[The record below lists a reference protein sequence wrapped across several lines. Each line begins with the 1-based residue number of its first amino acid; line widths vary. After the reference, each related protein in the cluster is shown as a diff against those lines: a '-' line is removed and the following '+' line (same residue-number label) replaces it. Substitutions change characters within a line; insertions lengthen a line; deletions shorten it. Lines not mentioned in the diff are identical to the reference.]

1 MKVCLPLLLA
11 PLLACAQVADR
22 PNVVL
27 MMADD
32 MGMGDTSA
40 YQFFTGNADKV
51 QLYTPQMER
60 LARMGVVFTD
70 GHTPSSRCTA
80 TRYGLLTGRYAFRN
94 RMKYWV
100 LFGVQG
106 DPMIEADR
114 PTLATLFKSKGYATA
129 MVGKWH
135 VGLRYSRE
143 DGSPAAAWDDADLIR
158 PLAVSPLDH
167 GFDFARYTSR
177 SHGTSG
183 PAADRIGKNKRG
195 DRNTPGQSIGPG
207 HLHGRRSVSANG
219 NGKQLHKEGPDA
231 YVLHKLGS
239 RHSDNALEFLNAH
252 LAGKKSSANPF
263 FLYYACSSNHGPYT
277 PDKAIGDRPVTG
289 SGRLKSGAK
298 TKVRG
303 DYIYENDVAL
313 GRLLDYL
320 QKTDDPRRPG
330 QKLLG
335 NTLVIF
341 TSDNGAEIGAKS
353 ATGPFRSN
361 KGSAYEG
368 GHRVPFIVAWPEGEV
383 GDGDATTPGRTS
395 GQLVSLQDWFATFS
409 DILGQSL
416 PDLRK
421 GQKGGEDSFSILPAL
436 RGRKLPIRP
445 LFHNDHKEVRDN
457 AACAIRLD
465 DPEVGNELFPGQWK
479 LLLDGSFVRYGEVK
493 PLGLFNLAADPKEI
507 GNRLLVPELQ
517 PLVQH
522 LCRQAVLHRNS
533 GGHRMAPLAER
544 GKRVVFDWT
553 SRKDAE
559 PGLSIHVTTEGGE
572 PHATAEGLGVV
583 GGTSA
588 RVDDGEALLIR
599 FEKDVL
605 LEYAAIRAGQGS
617 CGGFY
622 RVGKGSPLAVYCVDA
637 DNDSKDQHS
646 HLSDL
651 GVLRAG
657 EVLRLDSSPHHGA
670 EPPGSWHLQKL
681 AVRVLE

>member
-51 QLYTPQMER
+51 QLHTPQMER
-60 LARMGVVFTD
+60 LARMGVLFTD
-70 GHTPSSRCTA
+70 AHTPSSRCTA

-135 VGLRYSRE
+135 VGLRYTRS
-143 DGSPAAAWDDADLIR
+143 DGKPAAAWADADLSK
-158 PLAVSPLDH
+158 PLADSPMDH

-183 PAADRIGKNKRG
+183 PAADKIGKNKRG
-195 DRNTPGQSIGPG
+195 DRNTPAQAIGPG
-207 HLHGRRSVSANG
+207 HVHGRRCVSANT
-219 NGKQLHKEGPDA
+219 NAKQLHSKGPNA
-231 YVLHKLGS
+231 YNLHKLGS
-239 RHSDNALEFLNAH
+239 RHSDNAMEFLTGH
-252 LAGKKSSANPF
+252 LAGKKSRTAPF

-277 PDKAIGDRPVTG
+277 PDKAIGGEPVIG
-289 SGRLKSGAK
+289 AGRLKSGAK
-298 TKVRG
+298 TNVRG

-320 QKTDDPRRPG
+320 EKTDDPRRPG
-330 QKLLG
+330 HKLLG

-341 TSDNGAEIGAKS
+341 TSDNGAEISAKS

-361 KGSAYEG
+361 KGSAFEG
-368 GHRVPFIVAWPEGEV
+368 GHRVPFIVAWLKGEV
-383 GDGDATTPGRTS
+383 GDGDPSTPGRTS
-395 GQLVSLQDWFATFS
+395 RELVGLQDWFATFS
-409 DILGQSL
+409 EILGQRL

-421 GQKGGEDSFSILPAL
+421 AEKGGEDSFNILPAL
-436 RGRKLPIRP
+436 RGGKLPNRP

-465 DPEVGNELFPGQWK
+465 DPEPDNELFPGKWK
-479 LLLDGSFVRYGEVK
+479 LLLDGSFIRYGEIK
-493 PLGLFNLAADPKEI
+493 PIGLFNLAADPKEMT
-507 GNRLLVPELQ
+507 NRILEPKFAT
-517 PLVQH
+517 LVQH
-522 LCRQAVLHRNS
+522 LSGQAVLHRNS
-533 GGHRMAPLAER
+533 GGHRMAALAE
-544 GKRVVFDWT
+544 GKQRVLYDWT
-553 SRKDAE
+553 VSDAE
-559 PGLSIHVTTEGGE
+559 PPVHVHVSTLGGE
-572 PHATAEGLGVV
+572 PSLTQHGLGVQ
-583 GGTSA
+583 GGMSS
-588 RVDDGEALLIR
+588 RVDAGEALMIR

-605 LEYAAIRAGQGS
+605 IEYAAIRAGEGS

-622 RVGKGSPLAVYCVDA
+622 RVGKGAPMAIYCVDA
-637 DNDSKDQHS
+637 DNDSKEQHS

-657 EVLRLDSSPHHGA
+657 EALRLDSSPHQGS